1 MNPASTRSS
10 SLLISILFAV
20 SGLTSLIYEITW
32 SRILST
38 ILGNT
43 SLAVSI
49 VVSIFMAGLALGS
62 FLAARAPSL
71 RRYGLAVYA
80 VLELG
85 IGIYSLLTPG
95 IAVWTD
101 SLYAAAYPAVSESFL
116 TSVVLKSAIAAVLLL
131 APTIAMGA
139 TLPILVG
146 VYLEK
151 ERQTRAALLYGL
163 NTAGAVAG
171 TILAGYFL
179 IPGLGIS
186 RTIHFTA
193 VCNFLIG
200 ILAFWARSRMIV
212 IPETMPKI
220 KSFHPYY
227 LLFLSSGF
235 ATLCYE
241 ILWTRALSMFFGSS
255 VYAFSA
261 ILAAFLLG
269 IASGSSYYSGHIR
282 EETDP
287 YQLYS
292 MIQFRIALAGM
303 FFLGVFMGIP
313 FLLIKLFQVFHGSF
327 ALFQIAQF
335 LLIGSTII
343 YATFLFGATFPAAL
357 HFFRSSPGE
366 IHARTGYV
374 YSYSTIGSILG
385 SLCAGFLLIP
395 ALGVERS
402 LRLVVLWNLILGI
415 ICFRR
420 SVRQDKRILAIGGIS
435 LALILFLPG
444 WNRSILNAGFY
455 AFAYKYVPQSSQK
468 SKVQSPRSKVQ
479 SPRSGVNYAGMF
491 SGGPH
496 PATELELLYYDEGL
510 TATVAVSQEENGIR
524 SLLVNGKPDASNV
537 VTGDMRTQLLLGHL
551 PVLFRGA
558 VRDALVIGLGSGV
571 TAGALSTHHP
581 DRIDCVEIEE
591 KVAVAARYFERENLG
606 ILDKKEFHLILDD
619 GRNFVQHT
627 SRTYDVITSEPSNL
641 WMSGVANLFTAEFF
655 HAAKARLKPG
665 GVMCQWIHLYQISLN
680 DVLIFLKTFQSV
692 FPHISLWIDDS
703 DLLLLG
709 ADHPLTIDPVSITE
723 RMSEPAA
730 NESLMRSNITPETLL
745 RKYAGDERIVK
756 ILRATFPL
764 NTDDHPILEFSA
776 PKSLFWNRSQ
786 EIARDIYVLKR
797 IAEANISRKDAK
809 SAK

>member
-1 MNPASTRSS
+1 M
-10 SLLISILFAV
+10 V

-43 SLAVSI
+43 SLAISI

-62 FLAARAPSL
+62 FLAARSVSVQ
-71 RRYGLAVYA
+71 RHGLALYA
-80 VLELG
+80 MLELG
-85 IGIYSLLTPG
+85 IGIYSLCTPR

-101 SLYAAAYPAVSESFL
+101 SLYGSAYAAVSGNFL
-116 TSVVLKSAIAAVLLL
+116 ASVILKSVIAVVLLL

-146 VYLEK
+146 IHGEK

-186 RTIHFTA
+186 QTIHLNA
-193 VCNFLIG
+193 ACNFG
-200 ILAFWARSRMIV
+200 ISIVAFWARSRMIAD
-212 IPETMPKI
+212 PETAAPKI
-220 KSFHPYY
+220 RAFHPGY
-227 LLFLSSGF
+227 LLFLASGF
-235 ATLCYE
+235 AALCYE

-313 FLLIKLFQVFHGSF
+313 FLLIKLFQVFNGSF

-357 HFFRSSPGE
+357 HFFRANPGE
-366 IHARTGYV
+366 MQARTGYV
-374 YSYSTIGSILG
+374 YTYSTIGSILG

-395 ALGVERS
+395 ALGVERA
-402 LRLVVLWNLILGI
+402 LRLIVLWNLILGI

-420 SVRQDKRILAIGGIS
+420 SHRQDKRVLAIGGVS
-435 LALILFLPG
+435 LALLLFLPG
-444 WNRSILNAGFY
+444 WNHSILNAGFY
-455 AFAYKYVPQSSQK
+455 AFAYKYVPQASPK
-468 SKVQSPRSKVQ
+468 SKIQSPRSKVE
-479 SPRSGVNYAGMF
+479 SPKSGVSHAGMLAD
-491 SGGPH
+491 GIH

-510 TATVAVSQEENGIR
+510 TATVAVSQEANGIR

-537 VTGDMRTQLLLGHL
+537 ATGDMRTQLLLGHL
-551 PVLFRGA
+551 PVLFRGD
-558 VRDALVIGLGSGV
+558 VRDALIIGLGSGV

-591 KVAVAARYFERENLG
+591 KVAVASRYFERENLG
-606 ILDKKEFHLILDD
+606 VLDKKEFHLILDD
-619 GRNFVQHT
+619 GRNFVHHT
-627 SRTYDVITSEPSNL
+627 SRKYDVITSEPSNL
-641 WMSGVANLFTAEFF
+641 WMSGVANLFTVEFF
-655 HAAKARLKPG
+655 RSAKARLKPG
-665 GVMCQWIHLYQISLN
+665 GIMCQWIHLYQISLN

-703 DLLLLG
+703 DLLVLG
-709 ADHPLTIDPVSITE
+709 AEHPLPIDPVTITD
-723 RMSEPAA
+723 RMAEPEAH
-730 NESLMRSNITPETLL
+730 ESLKRSNLTPENLL
-745 RKYAGDERIVK
+745 RKYAGDERIVQV
-756 ILRATFPL
+756 LRMSFPI
-764 NTDDHPILEFSA
+764 NTDDRPILEFSA
-776 PKSLFWNRSQ
+776 PKSLFWNKSQ
-786 EIARDIYVLKR
+786 EIAHDIYTLRR
-797 IAEANISRKDAK
+797 IAEVSIKQDQKSNIKDQINRNQ
-809 SAK
+809 

>member
-1 MNPASTRSS
+1 LNQALPRNSAR
-10 SLLISILFAV
+10 LIFILFVV
-20 SGLTSLIYEITW
+20 SGLTSLLYEITW

-62 FLAARAPSL
+62 FVAARSGPVKRNALS
-71 RRYGLAVYA
+71 VYA

-85 IGIYSLLTPG
+85 IGIYSLFTPRM
-95 IAVWTD
+95 AVWTD

-116 TSVVLKSAIAAVLLL
+116 TSVILKAAIAAVLLL

-139 TLPILVG
+139 TLPVLVKAFSP
-146 VYLEK
+146 ED
-151 ERQTRAALLYGL
+151 RQRRAALLYGI

-171 TILAGYFL
+171 TILAGYIL

-186 RTIHFTA
+186 RTIQITA
-193 VCNFLIG
+193 LCNFSISG
-200 ILAFWARSRMIV
+200 LAFWGRSRITQV
-212 IPETMPKI
+212 PRAVPKF
-220 KSFHPYY
+220 KNFHPIY

-241 ILWTRALSMFFGSS
+241 ILWTRALGMFFGSS

-269 IASGSSYYSGHIR
+269 IASGSSYYSDRIR

-287 YQLYS
+287 FALYS

-303 FFLGVFMGIP
+303 FFLGVFMAIP
-313 FLLIKLFQVFHGSF
+313 FLLIILFQVFYKSF
-327 ALFQIAQF
+327 ALFQVGQF

-357 HFFRSSPGE
+357 HFFRNRPE
-366 IHARTGYV
+366 QIHILTGYV
-374 YSYSTIGSILG
+374 YGYSTIGSILG
-385 SLCAGFLLIP
+385 SLCAGFVLIP

-402 LRLVVLWNLILGI
+402 LRLVVLLNLILGI
-415 ICFRR
+415 FCFRR
-420 SVRQDKRILAIGGIS
+420 AERQDKRVLAIGGIS
-435 LALILFLPG
+435 LALVLFLPG
-444 WNRSILNAGFY
+444 WNRSIFNAGFY
-455 AFAYKYVPQSSQK
+455 AFAYKYVPQSTQSPK
-468 SKVQSPRSKVQ
+468 SKVQSPGSKVA
-479 SPRSGVNYAGMF
+479 YAGLF
-491 SGGPH
+491 SGPH
-496 PATELELLYYDEGL
+496 NATELELLYYAEGL
-510 TATVAVSQEENGIR
+510 TATVAVSQEGKGIR

-537 VTGDMRTQLLLGHL
+537 ATGDMRTQLLLGHL
-551 PVLFRGA
+551 PVLFRGD

-581 DRIDCVEIEE
+581 RRIDCVEIEE
-591 KVAVAARYFERENLG
+591 KVAAAARYFETENLD
-606 ILDKKEFHLILDD
+606 ILNKKEFHLIVDD
-619 GRNFVQHT
+619 GRNFVQHA
-627 SRTYDVITSEPSNL
+627 SQTYDVITSEPSNL

-655 HAAKARLKPG
+655 RAARARLNPG

-692 FPHISLWIDDS
+692 FPHLSLWIDDS
-703 DLLLLG
+703 DLLVLG
-709 ADHPLTIDPVSITE
+709 ADHPLLIDPLTIAD
-723 RMSEPAA
+723 RMSEPDAA
-730 NESLMRSNITPETLL
+730 ESLSRSSLTAENLL
-745 RKYAGDERIVK
+745 KKYAGDERIVQ
-756 ILRATFPL
+756 ILRASFPL

-776 PKSLFWNRSQ
+776 PKSLFWDRSQ
-786 EIARDIYVLKR
+786 AIARDIYTLKR
-797 IAEANISRKDAK
+797 IAETNIKQKD
-809 SAK
+809 